1 MPPAPR
7 NDPAVTDSPFAVWDA
22 ADPKG
27 YENWV
32 SLWESWPGREVYAHP
47 NYVRLFSNE
56 ASRALCGAWRS
67 ARGCVLYPFLL
78 RDLAAEPFC
87 GEGLCR
93 ACDIVTPYGYGGPF
107 RWGVGDPDGLANLFW
122 SAFSEWATRQPI
134 VSEFVRFTLFPE
146 DVLYYP
152 GEREEKLTNVVRSLD
167 IDGER
172 IWMDYEHKVR
182 KNVNKARRSGVRVE
196 IDLSSERLDEFLKI
210 YSGTMDRRQ
219 ADKGYCF
226 PRRFFESLRDGLP
239 GQFAYF
245 HVIHEG
251 KVVSTELVLVS
262 AESVYSFLG
271 GTDGGAFD
279 LRPNDLLKHEIILWA
294 KGYGKRRF
302 VLGGGNLPEDGI
314 FRHKKSFSP
323 SGCVPFHV
331 GRRVL
336 DQDLYATLVDR
347 KRRWALSGGREWD
360 PRPGYFPEYRA

>member
-1 MPPAPR
+1 MT
-7 NDPAVTDSPFAVWDA
+7 DPQFAVWDA

-27 YENWV
+27 FESWV
-32 SLWESWPGREVYAHP
+32 SHWESWPGREVYAHP
-47 NYVRLFSNE
+47 EYVCLFSDE
-56 ASRALCGAWRS
+56 ASRALCAAWRS
-67 ARGCVLYPFLL
+67 DRGCVLYPFLL
-78 RDLAAEPFC
+78 RDIAAEPFC
-87 GEGLCR
+87 GE
-93 ACDIVTPYGYGGPF
+93 AMTQVFDIVTPYGYGGPF
-107 RWGVGDPDGLANLFW
+107 LWGKRDPDDLADRFW
-122 SAFSEWATRQPI
+122 SAFSEWAMRQPV
-134 VSEFVRFTLFPE
+134 VSEFIRFTLFPE
-146 DVLYYP
+146 DVLDYP
-152 GEREEKLTNVVRSLD
+152 GEREERLMNVVRNLD

-182 KNVNKARRSGVRVE
+182 KNVNKARRNGVRVE
-196 IDLSSERLDEFLKI
+196 IDLSGERLDEFLNI

-219 ADKGYCF
+219 ASKGYYF
-226 PRRFFESLRDGLP
+226 PRRFFESLRDYLP

-245 HVIHEG
+245 HALHEG

-294 KGYGKRRF
+294 RENGKRRF
-302 VLGGGNLPEDGI
+302 VLGGGYLPEDGI
-314 FRHKKSFSP
+314 FKYKKSFSP

-336 DQDLYATLVDR
+336 DQDLYAILVDR
-347 KRRWALSGGREWD
+347 KRQWALGGGREWE